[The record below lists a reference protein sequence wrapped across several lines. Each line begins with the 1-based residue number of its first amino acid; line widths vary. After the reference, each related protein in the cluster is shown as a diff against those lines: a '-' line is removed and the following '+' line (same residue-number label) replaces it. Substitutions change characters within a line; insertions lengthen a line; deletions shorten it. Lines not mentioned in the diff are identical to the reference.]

1 MSSLKRKL
9 SRRKGNKAKKL
20 AEKEMAT
27 KISLFGQMP
36 NECLTCQKSFD
47 KTDKEQVMTWNVVV
61 REQKEEVRLYCPNCW
76 NIAMDL
82 IKKAQ
87 ELKEAKK

>member
-27 KISLFGQMP
+27 KISLFGHLP
-36 NECLTCQKSFD
+36 DKCLTCEKAFD
-47 KTDKEQVMTWNVVV
+47 KTNKEQVTTWNVVV
-61 REQKEEVRLYCPNCW
+61 REQKEVVRLYCPNCW

-87 ELKEAKK
+87 ELVEEKK